1 MKKREKYD
9 HVILEKKIKREELE
23 ERLRHIFFPFE
34 KRELFVV
41 LRFRPEDNEYYEK
54 TVELAKRFPSYRE
67 SGDGKWKKHEV
78 RFSREQVWELKEF
91 FEVAQ
96 NLKELE
102 VLVEGKRIP
111 YGRDLWLPLLWFY
124 LFS

>member
-9 HVILEKKIKREELE
+9 HAILERKIKREELE

-34 KRELFVV
+34 KREFFVV
-41 LRFRPEDNEYYEK
+41 LRFKPEENEFYKRAVEK
-54 TVELAKRFPSYRE
+54 AKEFSSYRE
-67 SGDGKWKKHEV
+67 YGQGKWKKHEV
-78 RFSREQVWELKEF
+78 IFFRGEVRELKEF
-91 FEVAQ
+91 FEIAQ

-124 LFS
+124 LFN

>member
-9 HVILEKKIKREELE
+9 HAILERKIKREELE

-34 KRELFVV
+34 KREFFVV
-41 LRFRPEDNEYYEK
+41 LRFKPEENEFYKRAVEK
-54 TVELAKRFPSYRE
+54 AKEFPSYRE
-67 SGDGKWKKHEV
+67 YGQGKWKKHEV
-78 RFSREQVWELKEF
+78 RFSRGEVRELKEF
-91 FEVAQ
+91 FEIAQ

-124 LFS
+124 LFN